1 MTRVRSTL
9 LAIAV
14 ALAFADASIVV
25 LALPEIYGELDT
37 TVVGVSWVITT
48 YALVVGLAGLLVAIV
63 GRRRR
68 PPGPFL
74 AVGMVVFAAAS
85 IGCGL
90 AGSMP
95 VLIGGR
101 VVQAIGA
108 TLLLSGALG
117 AFEAHLGDHRGRWA
131 WSMAATIGLAIGP
144 ALGGVLTEL
153 FDWRAIF
160 LAQAPFA
167 VAALLVG
174 AARTPRIVPLIPGD
188 PVPPEAMVPDD
199 RRGERAPGRRTL
211 ASWLADGALVLVSA
225 GLVGALFLG
234 VLLVIEVWRYSPISG
249 ALVVSVLPLAVFVV
263 RPLRHVTPPWV
274 GALTGCLGLGLGL
287 AALAFLPASSAGWAA
302 AALAVCGAGFGLVDR
317 RHLPARGG
325 LGPVGH

>member
-1 MTRVRSTL
+1 MGSTGVTRVRSTL

-117 AFEAHLGDHRGRWA
+117 AF
-131 WSMAATIGLAIGP
+131 
-144 ALGGVLTEL
+144 
-153 FDWRAIF
+153 
-160 LAQAPFA
+160 
-167 VAALLVG
+167 
-174 AARTPRIVPLIPGD
+174 
-188 PVPPEAMVPDD
+188 
-199 RRGERAPGRRTL
+199 
-211 ASWLADGALVLVSA
+211 
-225 GLVGALFLG
+225 
-234 VLLVIEVWRYSPISG
+234 
-249 ALVVSVLPLAVFVV
+249 
-263 RPLRHVTPPWV
+263 
-274 GALTGCLGLGLGL
+274 
-287 AALAFLPASSAGWAA
+287 
-302 AALAVCGAGFGLVDR
+302 
-317 RHLPARGG
+317 
-325 LGPVGH
+325 